1 MASVPEL
8 QKKYDE
14 ISAIRK
20 AAISDFTISNARKRE
35 IAHAFTAARTEL
47 RAASKAAM
55 AARAKPK
62 QTPTAD
68 QLPSKPSMSHD
79 EKGSASPTPEL
90 LEKGPTSIAP
100 ELMENDPDPT
110 TPGLLEKGPAS
121 TKYEVLEK

>member
-14 ISAIRK
+14 ISAIRN
-20 AAISDFTISNARKRE
+20 AAISDFTLSNARKRE
-35 IAHAFTAARTEL
+35 IAQAFTAARTEL

-68 QLPSKPSMSHD
+68 QLPSKPSMSH
-79 EKGSASPTPEL
+79 EKDSASPTPEM
-90 LEKGPTSIAP
+90 LEKGPTSTAP
-100 ELMENDPDPT
+100 ELMENDPAPT

-121 TKYEVLEK
+121 TKSEVLEK